1 MSKQLSDNMTAER
14 DCGYELVI
22 LGLFATI
29 CILFLMAIKL
39 LREEITYERRASAH
53 WHSEFSRAD
62 RAYRNLQEELE
73 LD

>member
-1 MSKQLSDNMTAER
+1 MTAEGDR
-14 DCGYELVI
+14 GYELVI

-39 LREEITYERRASAH
+39 LREEITYERRVSAH
-53 WHSEFSRAD
+53 WHREFSHTD